1 MTDAA
6 QSDLTSGGAIVLVV
20 ALGDIALTDGA
31 DADGDVVFANGG
43 SIRIEATDGRITA
56 DADVRSNLG
65 HVSLYAASDLEFN
78 SGADIL
84 VIWAGTIDLWAEGGV
99 ITFATNADQV
109 SDGGDIRFR
118 ANGTITLGGRIET
131 TGSVSLISDTA
142 TIVDGDSDGAVDVV
156 ASALRVS
163 AIGFGTLA
171 NPVETDLGQFA
182 AAATTGGI
190 YLNDAGSVVVGTVS
204 ATVNR
209 VAADATTSSVADAA
223 LTGAIATTS
232 DIVLTAVGDL
242 TIETVQTS
250 TNVTLTSTSGSILDG
265 GDLEADVIADN
276 LTLNAETGVGQNGIA
291 ALDVDV
297 VTLLLTNEGIGS
309 AYLTLLSSTEIAGI
323 ELLDSGSLYLTQTTG
338 VLTIA
343 GAINITDGRAI
354 LSTSGALTVNADMT
368 ATDYLRTVS
377 DSLDV
382 NGAAITATEG
392 DIELRVRGDVDFDA
406 TSSVEATTGNIIVVA
421 GGTLRTSDMTAGGEL
436 NLRARSDILRNEG
449 ELTAANLKISSVN
462 GQIGASNA
470 DPIFTNV
477 DRIDASAAG
486 QIFISEADSV
496 EFGRSGIPN
505 GGTNPGETITFQI
518 GTGTISSVT
527 GNVAFEGQG
536 TFRIESTGDLTLA
549 TGITAANGNITI
561 VTGTLS
567 DGTPTEDILLEAR
580 NGRVTITATGSV
592 GGAGLLD
599 IEIASAELTTT
610 TANGNIMLELRD
622 TTTIIGD
629 GVTIGS
635 GSGDLVVNQTI
646 GSLFLN
652 ANLAHFGAGNLNFDT
667 VGTLTMNVVGRVIT
681 GSGAMDV
688 FAVGTINLSQVR
700 TTSGTI
706 RLESETGSIRK
717 IAGFLSTNIVS
728 VARPEIYITQTADF
742 IVDSASVRFNGVS
755 TVFRSNQN
763 QFITIFL
770 DFS

>member
-728 VARPEIYITQTADF
+728 AARPEIYITQTADF